1 MVTLTLPR
9 EQFLPGW
16 RRAVLAYRAAR
27 QGGRDYQAADA
38 EAIAAF
44 RKVLPDM
51 PEEEAVRRT
60 TLDGWGRASVGESSN
75 DPRLWRRSHE
85 AACAAP

>member
-9 EQFLPGW
+9 EQLLPGW
-16 RRAVLAYRAAR
+16 RTAVLAYRAAR
-27 QGGRDYQAADA
+27 QGGRDHHAADA

-51 PEEEAVRRT
+51 PEKEAVQQ
-60 TLDGWGRASVGESSN
+60 VI
-75 DPRLWRRSHE
+75 E
-85 AACAAP
+85 AIAYAATYHT